1 MPPQP
6 RANAAL
12 KRRVGHHPFW
22 GGRVASPSLP
32 CTPVIRPACL
42 SSRPLKEVGHLFYMS
57 TVAARA
63 PRRFSAPLVL
73 MLPALLF
80 ALLVSLQWRTQQE
93 RSELT
98 VRYNA
103 PLLDAAKSL
112 QNEQDGLRAQLAQ
125 LRAQLDEIQ
134 RGAASQSTSSRDL
147 QTQID
152 ELRSAA
158 GLTERTGDG
167 VVITL
172 DDARSSSVTQNA
184 NVDKSICHSTDL
196 TDIVNT
202 AWRGGAQAIAINDER
217 IVGSSSVYC
226 VGSTIMVNGTL
237 MSPPF
242 NVVVIGSQ
250 NELLSAYDDPN
261 ELRDIKQRRDVYGLG
276 FRVARS
282 AGLKVPAYRG
292 AMNVRYGKPE

>member
-1 MPPQP
+1 M
-6 RANAAL
+6 ATL
-12 KRRVGHHPFW
+12 
-22 GGRVASPSLP
+22 
-32 CTPVIRPACL
+32 
-42 SSRPLKEVGHLFYMS
+42 
-57 TVAARA
+57 AARA
-63 PRRFSAPLVL
+63 PRRLSAPLVL
-73 MLPALLF
+73 MIPALLF
-80 ALLVSLQWRTQQE
+80 GLLVSLQWRTQQE

-112 QNEQDGLRAQLAQ
+112 QNEQDTLRAQLAD
-125 LRAQLDEIQ
+125 LRTQLDDIQ
-134 RGAASQSTSSRDL
+134 RGAASQSTASRDL
-147 QTQID
+147 QARIE
-152 ELRSAA
+152 ELRTAS

-167 VVITL
+167 VLITL
-172 DDARSSSVTQNA
+172 DDARSSAVAQPA

-242 NVVVIGSQ
+242 SVVVIGAQ
-250 NELLSAYDDPN
+250 NELLSAYDDPS

-276 FRVARS
+276 FRVARQS
-282 AGLKVPAYRG
+282 SLKVPPYRG
-292 AMNVRYGKPE
+292 ALNVRFGTAH

>member
-1 MPPQP
+1 MM
-6 RANAAL
+6 A
-12 KRRVGHHPFW
+12 
-22 GGRVASPSLP
+22 
-32 CTPVIRPACL
+32 TL
-42 SSRPLKEVGHLFYMS
+42 S
-57 TVAARA
+57 ARA
-63 PRRFSAPLVL
+63 PRRLSAPLVL

-80 ALLVSLQWRTQQE
+80 GLLVTLQWRTQLE

-112 QNEQDGLRAQLAQ
+112 QNEQDALRAQLAD
-125 LRAQLDEIQ
+125 LRTQLDDIQ
-134 RGAASQSTSSRDL
+134 RGAASQTTSSRDL
-147 QTQID
+147 QARIE
-152 ELRSAA
+152 ELRAAA

-172 DDARSSSVTQNA
+172 DDARPSAVTQP

-237 MSPPF
+237 MSPAF
-242 NVVVIGSQ
+242 TIVVIGPQ
-250 NELLSAYDDPN
+250 NEVLAAYDDPN

-276 FRVARS
+276 FRVTRQ
-282 AGLKVPAYRG
+282 AGLKVPSYRG
-292 AMNVRYGKPE
+292 ALRVRYGTPN

>member
-1 MPPQP
+1 MTTI
-6 RANAAL
+6 AA
-12 KRRVGHHPFW
+12 KP
-22 GGRVASPSLP
+22 
-32 CTPVIRPACL
+32 
-42 SSRPLKEVGHLFYMS
+42 
-57 TVAARA
+57 
-63 PRRFSAPLVL
+63 PRRISAPLVL

-80 ALLVSLQWRTQQE
+80 GLLVSLQWRTQQE

-103 PLLDAAKSL
+103 PLLDAATSL
-112 QNEQDGLRAQLAQ
+112 QHEQDGLKAQLAD

-134 RGAASQSTSSRDL
+134 RSAASQSTTSRDL
-147 QTQID
+147 QARID

-158 GLTERTGDG
+158 GLTDRTGDG
-167 VVITL
+167 VIITL
-172 DDARSSSVTQNA
+172 DDARQSSVTQPA
-184 NVDKSICHSTDL
+184 NVDKSICHNTDL

-242 NVVVIGSQ
+242 SVVVIGPQ
-250 NELLSAYDDPN
+250 NDLLAAYDDPN

-276 FRVARS
+276 FRVARES
-282 AGLKVPAYRG
+282 QLKVPAYRG
-292 AMNVRYGKPE
+292 ALNVRFGAPQ

>member
-1 MPPQP
+1 M
-6 RANAAL
+6 ATLTA
-12 KRRVGHHPFW
+12 
-22 GGRVASPSLP
+22 
-32 CTPVIRPACL
+32 RP
-42 SSRPLKEVGHLFYMS
+42 
-57 TVAARA
+57 

-73 MLPALLF
+73 ILPAMLF
-80 ALLVSLQWRTQQE
+80 GLLVSLQWRTQQE

-112 QNEQDGLRAQLAQ
+112 QNEQDGLKAQLAD
-125 LRAQLDEIQ
+125 LRAQLDTIQ
-134 RGAASQSTSSRDL
+134 RGAASQTTTSRDL
-147 QTQID
+147 QARVE

-158 GLTERTGDG
+158 GLTARTGDG
-167 VVITL
+167 VLITL
-172 DDARSSSVTQNA
+172 DDSRTAGAAQS

-196 TDIVNT
+196 TDIVNA
-202 AWRGGAQAIAINDER
+202 AWRGGAEAIAINDER
-217 IVGSSSVYC
+217 IVGTSSVYC

-242 NVVVIGSQ
+242 SVAVIGPQ

-276 FRVARS
+276 FRVARES
-282 AGLKVPAYRG
+282 SLKVPPYGG
-292 AMNVRYGKPE
+292 AMNVRYGTPQ

>member
-22 GGRVASPSLP
+22 GGPVASPSLP
-32 CTPVIRPACL
+32 CTPVIRPACP

-80 ALLVSLQWRTQQE
+80 GLLGSLQWRPQQE

-112 QNEQDGLRAQLAQ
+112 QNEQDGLRAQLAD
-125 LRAQLDEIQ
+125 LRAQLHDIH
-134 RGAASQSTSSRDL
+134 RGAASQSTASRDL
-147 QTQID
+147 QAQIE
-152 ELRSAA
+152 ELRVAA
-158 GLTERTGDG
+158 GLTERSGDG

-172 DDARSSSVTQNA
+172 DDARSSSVGQSS
-184 NVDKSICHSTDL
+184 VDKSICHNTDL
-196 TDIVNT
+196 TDIVNA

-217 IVGSSSVYC
+217 IVGTSSVYC

-242 NVVVIGSQ
+242 S
-250 NELLSAYDDPN
+250 
-261 ELRDIKQRRDVYGLG
+261 
-276 FRVARS
+276 
-282 AGLKVPAYRG
+282 
-292 AMNVRYGKPE
+292 